1 VIRSEVVRNLL
12 IEFSFSVCRGI
23 AVLGRPT
30 MATNKP
36 TGDNARK
43 GAVKKRSQTKTTM
56 AGASTWTKRD
66 KTSGEFMAIK
76 KAKKA
81 APKKAAAA
89 RKKTAKKTTVAKKF
103 KGVRREKK

>member
-1 VIRSEVVRNLL
+1 
-12 IEFSFSVCRGI
+12 
-23 AVLGRPT
+23 

-43 GAVKKRSQTKTTM
+43 GAVRKRSQTKTTM
-56 AGASTWTKRD
+56 GGLTTWTKRD

-76 KAKKA
+76 KAKKS

-89 RKKTAKKTTVAKKF
+89 SKKTAKKTAIAKKF
-103 KGVRREKK
+103 KGVRREKGAL